1 MYKQGVALK
10 MSFCNFLFVSIPLY
24 LVCDRFKTSYKTLAI
39 NISKD
44 IHQLILVW
52 IFSLSCFGCPW
63 PYDLLD
69 LTPILISRRDHLQ
82 RVRKGFV
89 QWQRGWRDSPLNPL
103 KFPQI
108 QVVCI
113 HIQKFPLMKSFSV
126 LVYKRSGGHTFSAS
140 STDTCYLLYK
150 LKDFFFF

>member
-69 LTPILISRRDHLQ
+69 LTPILISRR
-82 RVRKGFV
+82 G
-89 QWQRGWRDSPLNPL
+89 
-103 KFPQI
+103 
-108 QVVCI
+108 
-113 HIQKFPLMKSFSV
+113 
-126 LVYKRSGGHTFSAS
+126 S
-140 STDTCYLLYK
+140 STESEKGLCPMAKGMEGFPIKPLEVSPNSGCLYSHTKVSSYEVLLCIGV
-150 LKDFFFF
+150 